1 MTIKEV
7 IDGFREGVGENVERN
22 AYANELF
29 QEAVRIGMELNMQY
43 HTPEE
48 IREIMGRLIGKKVD
62 ASFRMFPPFYT
73 DFGKNITIG
82 KDVFINSGCHFQ
94 DQGGIQIGDGAL
106 IGHNVVL
113 ATINHDLNPEENRK
127 NHYAPI
133 TIGAHVWIGSNVT
146 ILPGVTLGDWAVV
159 AAGAVVTQ
167 DVPPRTVVG
176 GVPAKVLKVIP
187 EERTV
192 RYEAPEVMKTE
203 EGLRFTVH
211 GLSPIAV
218 AWKSVKTDKPP
229 VNPGPANPSIP
240 GNNDTPT
247 QPGTQQPSGDSDS
260 YTPDS
265 GSKKDTGTVTAAANR
280 RSPQTGDDNLCGRS
294 IL

>member
-7 IDGFREGVGENVERN
+7 IDGFREGVKENVERN
-22 AYANELF
+22 AYADELF

-62 ASFRMFPPFYT
+62 DSFRMFPPFYT

-133 TIGAHVWIGSNVT
+133 TIGAHVWIGSNAT

-192 RYEAPEVMKTE
+192 RYET
-203 EGLRFTVH
+203 
-211 GLSPIAV
+211 AV
-218 AWKSVKTDKPP
+218 
-229 VNPGPANPSIP
+229 
-240 GNNDTPT
+240 
-247 QPGTQQPSGDSDS
+247 
-260 YTPDS
+260 
-265 GSKKDTGTVTAAANR
+265 
-280 RSPQTGDDNLCGRS
+280 
-294 IL
+294 

>member
-1 MTIKEV
+1 MTIREV
-7 IDGFREGVGENVERN
+7 IEGFREDAMENAERDI
-22 AYANELF
+22 YANQLF
-29 QEAVRIGMELNMQY
+29 QEAVRIGMELNMHY
-43 HTPEE
+43 HTPAE

-62 ASFRMFPPFYT
+62 DSFRMFPPFYT

-94 DQGGIQIGDGAL
+94 DQGGIWIGDGTL

-113 ATINHDLNPEENRK
+113 ATINHALNPEENRK

-133 TIGAHVWIGSNVT
+133 TIGAHVWIGSNAA

-187 EERTV
+187 EEAMERKMQ
-192 RYEAPEVMKTE
+192 YE
-203 EGLRFTVH
+203 
-211 GLSPIAV
+211 
-218 AWKSVKTDKPP
+218 TD
-229 VNPGPANPSIP
+229 V
-240 GNNDTPT
+240 
-247 QPGTQQPSGDSDS
+247 
-260 YTPDS
+260 
-265 GSKKDTGTVTAAANR
+265 
-280 RSPQTGDDNLCGRS
+280 
-294 IL
+294 